1 MAGVVEGV
9 RLMTFLKKGAG
20 VEEGEGVHL
29 LPLMLVPVQTLT
41 ELEEGVVAMGGQ
53 L

>member
-9 RLMTFLKKGAG
+9 RLMTLLRVGA
-20 VEEGEGVHL
+20 EEGEGVHL